1 MGRAKLDQTDKMAPN
16 RIRLDRPARK
26 AGLSQ
31 LFLPNVV
38 VQVHVTQV
46 VVILHGKLGIKEER
60 ERIEDWADKQYN
72 IFIRNKT

>member
-1 MGRAKLDQTDKMAPN
+1 MGEERRVKLDQTDKMAPN

-38 VQVHVTQV
+38 VQVHITQV
-46 VVILHGKLGIKEER
+46 VVILHGKLGIKDVR
-60 ERIEDWADKQYN
+60 TGQTIQN
-72 IFIRNKT
+72 MGHIH